1 MKTTCQNAKQQQKP
15 KSLQLKSLFQH
26 FCCGKY
32 NKNGPKKP
40 KRYRNKP
47 KKNDIVVEN
56 TTMAKISCSGA
67 NGGNDVKSTT
77 FLYKNTLKNHS
88 FYANMRAV
96 EMTKI
101 KT

>member
-1 MKTTCQNAKQQQKP
+1 MKMHAAYIRAFKM
-15 KSLQLKSLFQH
+15 QH
-26 FCCGKY
+26 FTKNAWIAAWPWRDC
-32 NKNGPKKP
+32 KNGPKKP

-88 FYANMRAV
+88 FYANMKAV

>member
-1 MKTTCQNAKQQQKP
+1 MKNQIIDFLRDKKILILGFGREGKSSLDFIRRELPQAEVAVADQQ
-15 KSLQLKSLFQH
+15 
-26 FCCGKY
+26 
-32 NKNGPKKP
+32 
-40 KRYRNKP
+40 
-47 KKNDIVVEN
+47 DIVVEN

-88 FYANMRAV
+88 FYANMKAV

>member
-1 MKTTCQNAKQQQKP
+1 MPKCKIVAKAKKLTIKKFVLAFLLWQVQQKW
-15 KSLQLKSLFQH
+15 S
-26 FCCGKY
+26 
-32 NKNGPKKP
+32 KKP

-67 NGGNDVKSTT
+67 NWGNDVKSTT

-88 FYANMRAV
+88 FYANMKAV